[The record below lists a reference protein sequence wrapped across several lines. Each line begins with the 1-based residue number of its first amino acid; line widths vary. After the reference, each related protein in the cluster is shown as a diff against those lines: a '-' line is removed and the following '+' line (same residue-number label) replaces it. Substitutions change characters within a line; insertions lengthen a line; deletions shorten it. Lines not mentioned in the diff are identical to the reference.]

1 MTIPEA
7 VGLILQAITYAEG
20 GEIFVLDMGKP
31 VKIYDLAISLIKLSG
46 YEPGVDIPIQFTGL
60 REGEKLYEELLMA
73 EEGLTATKH
82 NKIFVSQPM
91 NLGMEELESKLNKLS
106 KIKEVM
112 KQVVPTYKEPDEVN
126 KKIVN
131 EKKETNENTQKVE
144 ATANT

>member
-1 MTIPEA
+1 
-7 VGLILQAITYAEG
+7 
-20 GEIFVLDMGKP
+20 
-31 VKIYDLAISLIKLSG
+31 
-46 YEPGVDIPIQFTGL
+46 
-60 REGEKLYEELLMA
+60 MA

-106 KIKEVM
+106 KIKDNDMNLEEEVKQVM

-131 EKKETNENTQKVE
+131 EKKGTNENTQKVE